1 MKAAKRMRITRSF
14 IDESAII
21 RLAGRV
27 NLLPMLRLTGTY
39 LLFCA
44 ERDDENFQACIGYRD
59 RIAAVCTKGRL

>member
-1 MKAAKRMRITRSF
+1 MKAAERMRITHSF

-21 RLAGRV
+21 RLAGWV
-27 NLLPMLRLTGTY
+27 NLVSMLRLTGTHRH
-39 LLFCA
+39 FCA

>member
-1 MKAAKRMRITRSF
+1 MKAAERMRITCSF

-27 NLLPMLRLTGTY
+27 NRLPMLRLAGTHRH
-39 LLFCA
+39 FCA

>member
-27 NLLPMLRLTGTY
+27 NLLPMLRLTGTH
-39 LLFCA
+39 LLLCA
-44 ERDDENFQACIGYRD
+44 VRDDENFQACIGYCD
-59 RIAAVCTKGRL
+59 RIAVVCTKGRL